1 MNVITI
7 DEFIKS
13 VLSDVSE
20 YIEND
25 KLVIFESCL
34 YKNLK
39 DITLQKETT
48 AITTYTNKDKVMY
61 KRFFLDKKICGR
73 SDKTLEYYKV
83 AIDALLDA
91 VGKPILEITSDDI
104 KYFLAVK
111 QMNKEWTAV
120 TANNNRRAW
129 NSFFKFLCE
138 EDYISKNPMVKVKNI
153 KEPKRVKK
161 EFTEIEVEKMRE
173 TINSEK
179 TPEFLK
185 KRSIAMFEVLLSTG
199 CRVGELVTMHTPDEI
214 TDIMYVIGKGN
225 KERAVYL
232 NAKAKLAIKAYMAER
247 NKLKISLDYLFVAS
261 KKPYNKLTTGAVE
274 GIMRKIGNKAGIK
287 DVHPHRFRRTCAT
300 WGLKRGMTIEQVKQ
314 LLGHESIGTTTIYAK
329 SDETEVKLSHDKYLS

>member
-1 MNVITI
+1 MNVISTS
-7 DEFIKS
+7 DFIRS
-13 VLSDVSE
+13 VLSDTEKLVE
-20 YIEND
+20 KD
-25 KLVIFESCL
+25 KLAIFEASL

-39 DITLQKETT
+39 DITLTKETT
-48 AITTYTNKDKVMY
+48 AIITYPNKDEEMY
-61 KRFFLDKKICGR
+61 KKFFLDKKISGR

-111 QMNKEWTAV
+111 QMNKAWTAV

-129 NSFFKFLCE
+129 NSFFNFLCE
-138 EDYISKNPMVKVKNI
+138 EDYISRNPMVKVKNI
-153 KEPKRVKK
+153 KEPKRIKK
-161 EFTEIEVEKMRE
+161 EFTELEVEKMRE
-173 TINSEK
+173 AINSEK
-179 TPEFLK
+179 TSEFLK
-185 KRSIAMFEVLLSTG
+185 KRNIAMFEVLLSTG
-199 CRVGELVTMHTPDEI
+199 CRVGELVTMHTPNEI

-225 KERAVYL
+225 KERAVFM
-232 NAKAKLAIKAYMAER
+232 NAKAKLAIKAYMVER
-247 NKLKISLDYLFVAS
+247 NKLKIDNEYLFTS
-261 KKPYNKLTTGAVE
+261 SHKPYNRLAIGAVE
-274 GIMRKIGNKAGIK
+274 LTVRNLGDKAGIK

-314 LLGHESIGTTTIYAK
+314 LLGHENIGTTTIYAK